1 MRPSFGPG
9 GLQGLPDP
17 KLDLPSRAVKIPNV
31 FAHSVPGSLDTSRWE
46 PLAGHLQNVGIR
58 AASFADHFGMNS
70 VGEIAGRLHDIGKAS
85 REYQAYIR
93 GSAGS
98 RGPDH
103 STAGARVARE
113 RFCKH
118 VGQIIA
124 YAIAGHHAGLAN
136 GSGFD
141 GKRSSLA
148 VRLLQDYAVPAYNG
162 WEDHAGVLPTPSS
175 LRNPIPNSIGDGFHR
190 AFLIRMIFSCLV
202 DADFLETERFYAV
215 AEGRPV
221 PERGGSLEAEVLA
234 NRLEAFMF
242 SKRHGSDLGR
252 LRAEIRACALAKAA
266 ETPGLFTLTV
276 PTGGGKTL
284 TSLSFALD
292 HARRHDLRR
301 IVYVIPFTSI
311 IEQTASVF
319 REALGLTPESSLLLE
334 HHSAF
339 DWDRLAPNDEAD
351 REVEGRAGEAKLRR
365 AAENWDAPIIVTTA
379 VQFYESLFAA
389 RPSRCR
395 KLHNL
400 ARSVIILDE
409 VQTLPVHL
417 LRPSMA
423 VLQELSA
430 NYGASVVLCTATQ
443 PALRQ
448 QDSALPREVPGF
460 DIPQYRELAPDP
472 PSLYSRLR
480 RVAVERLAEPV
491 TDAQIAA
498 RFAAQPQMLCIVGSR
513 AHALDLFE
521 AIKNLDGACHLSTL
535 MCAAHRSTVLA
546 GIKHKLL
553 EGKPVR
559 LVSTSL
565 VEAGV
570 DIDFPEVWRAEAG
583 LESIAQAAG
592 RCNRENAL
600 GHLGRVVVFRHASQ
614 KPPAVLR
621 PFHEAAARVA
631 DSFDDPLGLD
641 SIRAYYRELYFQKG
655 GERLDTP
662 NILKGIRAGARSLDF
677 AFEDIANAFRL
688 IDDVMEPVL
697 VSWDDR
703 AADALRALEA
713 ADVPPRDALR
723 TLQRYVVPVPPVA
736 RRALLDSGDAVTIQ
750 PESYGDRFVRL
761 STKHIY
767 DDGIGLRIDRTQW
780 RTSEQNIL

>member
-1 MRPSFGPG
+1 MAATFANIFGFGP
-9 GLQGLPDP
+9 L
-17 KLDLPSRAVKIPNV
+17 
-31 FAHSVPGSLDTSRWE
+31 
-46 PLAGHLQNVGIR
+46 
-58 AASFADHFGMNS
+58 
-70 VGEIAGRLHDIGKAS
+70 GEIAGRLHDIGKAS

-93 GSAGS
+93 GCAGS

-113 RFCKH
+113 RFGKH

-141 GKRSSLA
+141 GKRSSMA
-148 VRLLQDYAVPAYNG
+148 VRLLHDYSIPAYKG
-162 WEDHAGVLPTPSS
+162 WEDHAGTLPTPSS
-175 LRNPIPNSIGDGFHR
+175 LRSLIPNSIGDGFHR
-190 AFLIRMIFSCLV
+190 AFLIRMLFSCLV
-202 DADFLETERFYAV
+202 DADFLETERFYAE
-215 AEGRPV
+215 AEGRPA
-221 PERGGSLEAEVLA
+221 PDRGGSLDPQDLA
-234 NRLEAFMF
+234 NRLEAFMAG
-242 SKRHGSDLGR
+242 RQQGSEIGR
-252 LRAEIRACALAKAA
+252 LREKIRANAIAKAEEA
-266 ETPGLFTLTV
+266 PGLFTLTV

-284 TSLSFALD
+284 TSLSFALK
-292 HARRHDLRR
+292 HAQQHNLRR

-311 IEQTASVF
+311 IEQTADVF
-319 REALGLTPESSLLLE
+319 RKALDLKPESSVLIE

-339 DWDRLAPNDEAD
+339 DYDRLAPGDEAD
-351 REVEGRAGEAKLRR
+351 REEEGRAGEAKLRR

-400 ARSVIILDE
+400 ARSIIILDE

-423 VLQELSA
+423 ALQELTA
-430 NYGASVVLCTATQ
+430 NYAASVVMCTATQ

-448 QDSALPREVPGF
+448 QDEALPREVSGF
-460 DIPQYRELAPDP
+460 DIPQSRELAPDP
-472 PSLYSRLR
+472 PALYSRLR

-491 TDAQIAA
+491 TDVEIAA
-498 RFAAQPQMLCIVGSR
+498 RFADQPQMLCIVGSR
-513 AHALDLFE
+513 AHARDLFE
-521 AIKNLDGACHLSTL
+521 AIKDLDGAFHLSTL

-546 GIKHKLL
+546 EIKLRLL

-565 VEAGV
+565 IEAGV

-600 GHLGRVVVFRHASQ
+600 GRLGRVVVFRHASQ
-614 KPPAVLR
+614 RPPAALR
-621 PFHEAAARVA
+621 PFHEAAGRVA
-631 DSFDDPLGLD
+631 NRFDDPLGID

-655 GERLDTP
+655 AERLDKLK
-662 NILKGIRAGARSLDF
+662 ILKGIRDGAPNLDF
-677 AFEDIANAFRL
+677 AFEDMADAYRL
-688 IDDVMEPVL
+688 IDEMMEPVL
-697 VSWDDR
+697 IPWDDR
-703 AADALRALEA
+703 AAGALSRLESA
-713 ADVPPRDALR
+713 GVPPCDVLR
-723 TLQRYVVPVPPVA
+723 TLQRYTVPVPPAV
-736 RRALLDSGDAVTIQ
+736 RRTLLDAGAAVAIQ
-750 PESYGDRFVRL
+750 QDLYGDRFVRL
-761 STKHIY
+761 SIKDGY
-767 DDGIGLRIDRTQW
+767 DDNIGLRIDLDEW
-780 RTSEQNIL
+780 RKSEENIF